1 MTNISAEAKRWGG
14 LADTSARSVLV
25 TILGDSVAPLGG
37 EVWLSDLFVLTQ
49 PFGFNQRLVRT
60 SMYRLVNENWV
71 VSERVGRR
79 SRYRLTPY
87 AALETADADRRI
99 YQLDPP
105 AWNEVWSLVFT
116 DTLLSGDGDDEQR
129 LARHLRW
136 HGFVEIARGVW
147 ATPESNPAA
156 TDELLDRL
164 DLDVRPPVA
173 QARFD
178 RLDELVKGGL
188 FRSSFDLAETEKAY
202 QSFID
207 RYLRLADVDPA
218 TMKAIEAF
226 ALRTMIVH
234 DLRRARLSDP
244 DLPHALLPDGWVGTE
259 AFDLAAR
266 IYRSVDD
273 RAWSAIEQAT
283 DLVVADGDARLGLR
297 FADRAARA
305 RRLSGRAD
313 GNHR

>member
-1 MTNISAEAKRWGG
+1 MPGDWSAPTIQHGLMSNISAEAKKWGG

-37 EVWLSDLFVLTQ
+37 EIWLGDLFSLTE
-49 PFGFNQRLVRT
+49 PFGFSQRLVRT

-71 VSERVGRR
+71 VNERVGRR

-87 AALETADADRRI
+87 ATLETADADRRI
-99 YQLDPP
+99 YQQHHP
-105 AWNEVWSLVFT
+105 AWNEMWSLVFT
-116 DTLLSGDGDDEQR
+116 DTLLSAGVDDGQR

-147 ATPESNPAA
+147 ATPESNPAS
-156 TDELLDRL
+156 TGELLDRL
-164 DLDVRPPVA
+164 GLDLRPPVA

-178 RLDELVKGGL
+178 RLDELVRAGL

-207 RYLRLADVDPA
+207 RYVHHRDLEAA
-218 TMKAIEAF
+218 TLSPIEAF

-244 DLPHALLPDGWVGTE
+244 DLPAVLLPEAWVGTE
-259 AFDLAAR
+259 AFELAGRLYRAVDEQAWTAVDENTDLT
-266 IYRSVDD
+266 VDD
-273 RAWSAIEQAT
+273 
-283 DLVVADGDARLGLR
+283 ADDRLRLR
-297 FADRAARA
+297 FT
-305 RRLSGRAD
+305 G
-313 GNHR
+313 

>member
-1 MTNISAEAKRWGG
+1 MTSISAAAKKWGG

-37 EVWLSDLFVLTQ
+37 QVWLGDLFVLAQ

-71 VSERVGRR
+71 VNERVGRR
-79 SRYRLTPY
+79 SRYRLTAY
-87 AALETADADRRI
+87 AAAETADADRRI
-99 YQLDPP
+99 YGRKPP

-116 DTLLSGDGDDEQR
+116 DTLLSGDGADEQR

-136 HGFVEIARGVW
+136 HGFVEITRGVW
-147 ATPESNPAA
+147 ATPESDP
-156 TDELLDRL
+156 TSTGELLDRL
-164 DLDVRPPVA
+164 DLEVRPPVA

-178 RLDELVKGGL
+178 RLDELVRGGL
-188 FRSSFDLAETEKAY
+188 FRSSFDLAETEKVY

-207 RYLRLADVDPA
+207 RYRRHDGIDPTTIA
-218 TMKAIEAF
+218 PIDAF
-226 ALRTMIVH
+226 ALRTMVVH

-244 DLPHALLPDGWVGTE
+244 DLPAALLPDGWVGTE

-266 IYRSVDD
+266 IYRAVDG
-273 RAWSAIEQAT
+273 RAWSAVERAT
-283 DLVVADGDARLGLR
+283 DLVVGDGDARLALR
-297 FADRAARA
+297 FAD
-305 RRLSGRAD
+305 
-313 GNHR
+313 

>member
-1 MTNISAEAKRWGG
+1 MTNISAEAKKWGR

-37 EVWLSDLFVLTQ
+37 QIWLGDLFTLTQ

-71 VSERVGRR
+71 INERVGRR

-99 YQLDPP
+99 YQQKPP

-116 DTLLSGDGDDEQR
+116 DTLLSGYGDGEQR
-129 LARHLRW
+129 LAKHLRW

-147 ATPESNPAA
+147 ATPESDLAS
-156 TDELLDRL
+156 TDELFDRL

-173 QARFD
+173 HARFD
-178 RLDELVKGGL
+178 RLDELVRGGL
-188 FRSSFDLAETEKAY
+188 FRSSFDLAETEKVY

-207 RYLRLADVDPA
+207 RYRHFGEFDLSSIRPID
-218 TMKAIEAF
+218 AF
-226 ALRTMIVH
+226 ALRTMVVH
-234 DLRRARLSDP
+234 DLRRARLGDP
-244 DLPHALLPDGWVGTE
+244 DLPAALLPDGWVGVE
-259 AFDLAAR
+259 AFELAAHL
-266 IYRSVDD
+266 YRSVDGG
-273 RAWSAIEQAT
+273 AWSAVEQAT
-283 DLVVADGDARLGLR
+283 DLVVADGDTRLGLR
-297 FADRAARA
+297 FAV
-305 RRLSGRAD
+305 
-313 GNHR
+313 

>member
-1 MTNISAEAKRWGG
+1 MTRLAAEAKKWGG

-25 TILGDSVAPLGG
+25 TILGDTVAPLGG
-37 EVWLSDLFVLTQ
+37 EIWLGDLFNLTQ

-71 VSERVGRR
+71 VSKRVGRR

-99 YQLDPP
+99 YQRNP
-105 AWNEVWSLVFT
+105 APWNEVWSLVFT
-116 DTLLSGDGDDEQR
+116 NTLLSGDVDDEQR
-129 LARHLRW
+129 LARHLQW

-147 ATPESNPAA
+147 ATPESDLTS
-156 TDELLDRL
+156 TDDLLDRL
-164 DLDVRPPVA
+164 DLTVRPPVA

-178 RLDELVKGGL
+178 RLDELVRGGL
-188 FRSSFDLAETEKAY
+188 FRSSFALAETEKAY

-207 RYLRLADVDPA
+207 RYHRLVDLNLDSVAP
-218 TMKAIEAF
+218 IDAF

-244 DLPHALLPDGWVGTE
+244 DLPAALLADGWVGVE

-266 IYRSVDD
+266 IHRMVDD
-273 RAWSAIEQAT
+273 RAWAGVEQVTELA
-283 DLVVADGDARLGLR
+283 VADGDARLDLR
-297 FADRAARA
+297 FA
-305 RRLSGRAD
+305 
-313 GNHR
+313 H

>member
-1 MTNISAEAKRWGG
+1 MTNISAEAKKWGG

-37 EVWLSDLFVLTQ
+37 EVWLSDLFVLAE

-71 VSERVGRR
+71 INERVGRR

-99 YQLDPP
+99 YQQKPP

-116 DTLLSGDGDDEQR
+116 GTLLSGDGDDERR

-136 HGFVEIARGVW
+136 HGFVEITRGVL
-147 ATPESNPAA
+147 ATPESDPAS
-156 TDELLDRL
+156 TDELLERL
-164 DLDVRPPVA
+164 DLEVRPPVA
-173 QARFD
+173 LARFD
-178 RLDELVKGGL
+178 RLDELVQGGL
-188 FRSSFDLAETEKAY
+188 FRSSFHLAETEKVY

-207 RYLRLADVDPA
+207 RYRRLGDLDPV
-218 TMKAIEAF
+218 AIEPVDAF

-244 DLPHALLPDGWVGTE
+244 HLPAALLPDGWVGAE

-266 IYRSVDD
+266 IYRAVDD
-273 RAWSAIEQAT
+273 RAWSAVEQAT
-283 DLVVADGDARLGLR
+283 DLEVANGDARLTLR
-297 FADRAARA
+297 FD
-305 RRLSGRAD
+305 D
-313 GNHR
+313 GV

>member
-1 MTNISAEAKRWGG
+1 MTDISAEAKKWGG

-37 EVWLSDLFVLTQ
+37 EVWLSDLFVLSQ

-71 VSERVGRR
+71 INERVGRR

-99 YQLDPP
+99 YQRNPP
-105 AWNEVWSLVFT
+105 PWNEVWSLVFT
-116 DTLLSGDGDDEQR
+116 DTLLSGDGDAEQR
-129 LARHLRW
+129 LTRHLRW
-136 HGFVEIARGVW
+136 HGFVEITRGVW
-147 ATPESNPAA
+147 ATPESDSAA
-156 TDELLDRL
+156 TDDLLDRL
-164 DLDVRPPVA
+164 DLEVRPPVA

-207 RYLRLADVDPA
+207 RYHRFGDGDPVA
-218 TMKAIEAF
+218 MDPMDAF
-226 ALRTMIVH
+226 TLRTMVVH

-244 DLPHALLPDGWVGTE
+244 DLPAALLPDGWVGTE
-259 AFDLAAR
+259 AFELAAG
-266 IYRSVDD
+266 IYRSVDH
-273 RAWSAIEQAT
+273 RAWSAIEQTT
-283 DLVVADGDARLGLR
+283 DLVVAEGDARLDLR
-297 FADRAARA
+297 FA
-305 RRLSGRAD
+305 GV
-313 GNHR
+313 

>member
-1 MTNISAEAKRWGG
+1 MTNFSAEARKWGG

-37 EVWLSDLFVLTQ
+37 EIWLGDLFTLAQ

-71 VSERVGRR
+71 VNERVGRR

-99 YQLDPP
+99 YQRKPP
-105 AWNEVWSLVFT
+105 PWNEVWSLVFT
-116 DTLLSGDGDDEQR
+116 ETLLSGAGDGARR
-129 LARHLRW
+129 LARHLLW

-147 ATPESNPAA
+147 ATPESDLST

-164 DLDVRPPVA
+164 DLDIRPPVA

-178 RLDELVKGGL
+178 RLEELVRGGL
-188 FRSSFDLAETEKAY
+188 FSSSFALAETEKVY

-207 RYLRLADVDPA
+207 RYQRIGEIDLGA
-218 TMKAIEAF
+218 TEPLDAF

-244 DLPHALLPDGWVGTE
+244 DLPAALLPDGWVGEE

-266 IYRSVDD
+266 IHRSID
-273 RAWSAIEQAT
+273 RLAWQAVEQVT
-283 DLVVADGDARLGLR
+283 DLIVADGDARLNLR
-297 FADRAARA
+297 FAR
-305 RRLSGRAD
+305 
-313 GNHR
+313 

>member
-297 FADRAARA
+297 FAD
-305 RRLSGRAD
+305 
-313 GNHR
+313 

>member
-1 MTNISAEAKRWGG
+1 MTNISVEAKKWGG

-60 SMYRLVNENWV
+60 SMYRLVNEDWV
-71 VSERVGRR
+71 VNERVGRR
-79 SRYRLTPY
+79 SRYRLTSY

-99 YQLDPP
+99 YQQNPP

-147 ATPESNPAA
+147 ATPDSDSAA
-156 TDELLDRL
+156 TDVLLDRL

-207 RYLRLADVDPA
+207 RYRRFHDIDPA
-218 TMKAIEAF
+218 TVEPVDAY

-244 DLPHALLPDGWVGTE
+244 DLPAALLPDGWVGAE
-259 AFDLAAR
+259 AFELAAR
-266 IYRSVDD
+266 IYRAVDD
-273 RAWSAIEQAT
+273 EAWSAIEQAT
-283 DLVVADGDARLGLR
+283 DLVVAEADSRLTRR
-297 FADRAARA
+297 FATA
-305 RRLSGRAD
+305 
-313 GNHR
+313 

>member
-1 MTNISAEAKRWGG
+1 MTSISAEAKKWGG
-14 LADTSARSVLV
+14 LADISARSVLV

-37 EVWLSDLFVLTQ
+37 EIWLGDLFTLTE

-71 VSERVGRR
+71 TNERVGRR

-99 YQLDPP
+99 YQQNPP
-105 AWNEVWSLVFT
+105 PWNEVWSLVFT
-116 DTLLSGDGDDEQR
+116 DTLLSGQSDGELR

-136 HGFVEIARGVW
+136 HGFVEITRGVW
-147 ATPESNPAA
+147 ATPLSDLAS

-164 DLDVRPPVA
+164 DLHVRPPVA

-178 RLDELVKGGL
+178 RLDELVRGGL

-207 RYLRLADVDPA
+207 RYGRFDDLGQAPGDP
-218 TMKAIEAF
+218 IDDF

-244 DLPHALLPDGWVGTE
+244 DLPAALLPDGWIGAE
-259 AFDLAAR
+259 AFELAAR
-266 IYRSVDD
+266 LYRRVDD
-273 RAWSAIEQAT
+273 RAWQAIGRAT
-283 DLVVADGDARLGLR
+283 ELVVNAGDARLERR
-297 FADRAARA
+297 FVDAD
-305 RRLSGRAD
+305 SV
-313 GNHR
+313 